1 MLLRVFREILLA
13 FASSLGVLLGG
24 SIFGGAAALFT
35 KVPPAVQMRDLARIL
50 RMWAVVVAIGGTFPT
65 ARGDYCGFIG
75 FSLRILADHDP
86 DGR

>member
-50 RMWAVVVAIGGTFPT
+50 RM
-65 ARGDYCGFIG
+65 
-75 FSLRILADHDP
+75 
-86 DGR
+86 